1 MIARYTATVTLTW
14 LLQGAWMAKFKK
26 EVVESIYL
34 RIYDNERDI
43 AEKLRRIGTANRET
57 NADVVK
63 RLVRDA
69 EEPTRKVK
77 R

>member
-1 MIARYTATVTLTW
+1 MAR
-14 LLQGAWMAKFKK
+14 FKR

-34 RIYDNERDI
+34 RIYDDERDVS
-43 AEKLRRIGTANRET
+43 EKLRRIGMANRET

-69 EEPTRKVK
+69 EEPTRKSK
-77 R
+77 K

>member
-1 MIARYTATVTLTW
+1 
-14 LLQGAWMAKFKK
+14 MAKFKK

-69 EEPTRKVK
+69 EEPIRKVK